1 MTISTVVDSSMGK
14 SSLSGFRNMINN
26 SIRARKDV
34 RKKERKIIWGTES
47 WDREGS
53 FDLIFI
59 VS

>member
-1 MTISTVVDSSMGK
+1 MGK